1 MAKLTQKEIINQQSQ
16 SISIITNR
24 LVEIELLLASITDL
38 ITEKGVIDRNDL
50 EMIIKQKAQL
60 LNDRVR
66 KFTESK
72 EKEVFEYFPYYGE
85 PGEA

>member
-1 MAKLTQKEIINQQSQ
+1 MAKLTQKQIINQQSQ

-24 LVEIELLLASITDL
+24 LIEIELLLASITDL

-50 EMIIKQKAQL
+50 EVIIKQKAQI
-60 LNDRVR
+60 LNDRVK
-66 KFTESK
+66 KFSQYKDED
-72 EKEVFEYFPYYGE
+72 EFEYFPYYGK